1 MVLRRPPMTDYRPVT
16 QEERLSTH
24 DRRLSTISTVILAV
38 LIFGMAG
45 LLTELAL
52 IAHYEDV
59 AQWIPLALLAT
70 GLIALVVDLAL
81 ARGWT
86 QLFIQLTMVLIVA
99 AGALGIYFHFQ
110 GSREFQLEMDPQMR
124 GTTLVW
130 HVLQAKSPPTLAPGS
145 MVQLGILGLGYAYL
159 RRTR

>member
-1 MVLRRPPMTDYRPVT
+1 MTDYSQVT
-16 QEERLSTH
+16 GDYPLSTP
-24 DRRLSTISTVILAV
+24 DRRLSAITKVVVAV

-45 LLTELAL
+45 LLAELAL
-52 IAHYEDV
+52 IAHYEDATQV
-59 AQWIPLALLAT
+59 VPLVLLAV
-70 GLIALVVDLAL
+70 GLVFMCVDLVF

-86 QLFIQLTMVLIVA
+86 QILVQLTMVLIVA

-110 GSREFQLEMDPQMR
+110 GSQEFQLEMDPQMG

-130 HVLQAKSPPTLAPGS
+130 HVLRAKSPPTLAPGS

-159 RRTR
+159 RRTQ

>member
-1 MVLRRPPMTDYRPVT
+1 MTDD
-16 QEERLSTH
+16 H
-24 DRRLSTISTVILAV
+24 RLSTISTVILVV
-38 LIFGMAG
+38 LTFGMVG
-45 LLTELAL
+45 LLAELLL
-52 IAHYEDV
+52 IAHYED
-59 AQWIPLALLAT
+59 ATQWIPLVLLAV
-70 GLIALVVDLAL
+70 GLVALAIDLVL

-86 QLFIQLTMVLIVA
+86 QLLVQLTMVLVVA
-99 AGALGIYFHFQ
+99 AGALGIYFHFH

-130 HVLQAKSPPTLAPGS
+130 HVMRAKSPPTLAPGS